1 MNESTPATT
10 GKTAAAGNSGNHV
23 VPAKV
28 FVATWVGLLVLTVV
42 TVMVTYVD
50 LGEINFHDAMG
61 LATFKAAL
69 VVLIFMHL
77 YWDKPFNA
85 LVFIASLVVL
95 ALFICFA
102 MTDTS
107 EYKSDQIPGYAPR
120 IKK

>member
-1 MNESTPATT
+1 MNESTTATI
-10 GKTAAAGNSGNHV
+10 GKKAAASGTGNHV
-23 VPAKV
+23 VPAKIL
-28 FVATWVGLLVLTVV
+28 VATWVGLLVLTLV
-42 TVMVTYVD
+42 TVAVTYVD
-50 LGEINFHDAMG
+50 LGEINFHVAMG

-69 VVLIFMHL
+69 VVLFFMHL

-85 LVFIASLVVL
+85 LVFIAAIAVL

-107 EYKSDQIPGYAPR
+107 EYKSDQIPGFAPD